1 MEITDFEGFGL
12 KPRLLAAI
20 TKIGYTKP
28 TIIQQEVI
36 PYLMSEEKKDL
47 VALAQTGSGK
57 TAAFGV
63 PLAQK
68 LDPANDQVQ
77 ALILSPTRELAA
89 QIQETLNPLIESV
102 GLRSMTVYGGTSYN
116 DQRAKIRY
124 KPQVIIA
131 TPGRLVD
138 LLNQKAFSLSNLRV
152 LVLDEADRMLSMGFE
167 EDLQYILDCTH
178 AKNEDSKGGRA
189 ACQTWLFSAT
199 MGPGIKRILNRYLT
213 SPKIIEQ
220 VTGHSGASSTLEHQY
235 LAVKSGFRPQA
246 LMQILKTLEDF
257 YGIIFCQTKKDVSD
271 VEAMLL
277 QNKISCMSLHGDKVQ
292 KDRER
297 VLKLLKD
304 EKFSVL
310 IATDVAARGLDVK
323 SLKHVVHYSIPMET
337 DSYIHRSGRT
347 GRNGEE
353 GLVISIVEP
362 RDFSKMNRLTRS
374 AGIKMKPFELVNPEA
389 WLEKQ
394 VTFELSK
401 MSKFSTDNETFQN
414 VKKVCEESL
423 LTMDTK
429 LFTTSDWM
437 AAFLMAKL
445 SIKSSEASQ
454 SFVIKDIRA
463 PGASGGGA
471 RSSDGGGRG
480 GRSSFARDRRERD
493 YSPAGRRDG
502 GAPSSGGRFRDRK
515 REDDRRG
522 GDDQPRRE
530 ESGGVRRGGPSAA
543 SRAFTGGARRPSA
556 AGSDRSARF
565 QSRDR

>member
-28 TIIQQEVI
+28 TVIQQEVI

-167 EDLQYILDCTH
+167 EDLQFILDCTH
-178 AKNEDSKGGRA
+178 AKNEDTKGGGRA

-220 VTGHSGASSTLEHQY
+220 VTGNAGVSSTLEHQY
-235 LAVKSGFRPQA
+235 LAVKSGFRSQA

-297 VLKLLKD
+297 VLKLLKE

-323 SLKHVVHYSIPMET
+323 NLKHVVHYSIPMET

-394 VTFELSK
+394 VNFELSK
-401 MSKFSTDNETFQN
+401 MSKFSTENETFQN
-414 VKKVCEESL
+414 VKKVCEEAL
-423 LTMDTK
+423 LNLDTK
-429 LFTTSDWM
+429 LFSTSDWM

-463 PGASGGGA
+463 PQAGGGS
-471 RSSDGGGRG
+471 RERDGGGRG

-493 YSPAGRRDG
+493 YSPAGRRG
-502 GAPSSGGRFRDRK
+502 GASASASSGRYGDRK
-515 REDDRRG
+515 RDDDRRG
-522 GDDQPRRE
+522 GDDQPRR
-530 ESGGVRRGGPSAA
+530 
-543 SRAFTGGARRPSA
+543 AFTSGAARRPSA
-556 AGSDRSARF
+556 GSSDRSARF

>member
-28 TIIQQEVI
+28 TVIQQEVI

-167 EDLQYILDCTH
+167 EDLQFILDCTH
-178 AKNEDSKGGRA
+178 AKNEDTKGGGRA

-220 VTGHSGASSTLEHQY
+220 VTGNAGVSSTLEHQY
-235 LAVKSGFRPQA
+235 LAVKSGFRSQA

-297 VLKLLKD
+297 VLKLLKE

-323 SLKHVVHYSIPMET
+323 NLKHVVHYSIPMET

-394 VTFELSK
+394 VNFELSK
-401 MSKFSTDNETFQN
+401 MSKFSTENETFQN
-414 VKKVCEESL
+414 VKKVCEEAL
-423 LTMDTK
+423 LNLDTK

-463 PGASGGGA
+463 PQVGGGS
-471 RSSDGGGRG
+471 RERDGGGRG

-493 YSPAGRRDG
+493 YSPAGRRG
-502 GAPSSGGRFRDRK
+502 GVSASSGRYGDRK
-515 REDDRRG
+515 RDDDRRG
-522 GDDQPRRE
+522 GDDQPRR
-530 ESGGVRRGGPSAA
+530 
-543 SRAFTGGARRPSA
+543 AFTSGAARRPSA
-556 AGSDRSARF
+556 GSSDRSARF